1 MYLPHLKEE
10 VDKIAENKKTLIVF
24 CIVLIFVFAFG
35 WLLCRYYDG
44 RAGRE
49 NSHVTDTVQSVERDN
64 QTARKNIG
72 DAARQIEQARQQLDD
87 AATAIDAG
95 QRTVDDNKAVID
107 DSRQLI
113 ESSQR
118 SLEQAESILS
128 DIDRANQLYD
138 QERSPTD
145 KTT

>member
-1 MYLPHLKEE
+1 MYLPFPKEE

-35 WLLCRYYDG
+35 WLLCRYYDS
-44 RAGRE
+44 RARE
-49 NSHVTDTVQSVERDN
+49 DSADVVRTVQSVKDDN
-64 QTARKNIG
+64 QRAREHIGTATEQI
-72 DAARQIEQARQQLDD
+72 RQAGQQLDSL
-87 AATAIDAG
+87 AESIDASQRTVDAS

-118 SLEQAESILS
+118 SLEQAESILGE
-128 DIDRANQLYD
+128 IDRANQLHD
-138 QERSPTD
+138 
-145 KTT
+145 

>member
-1 MYLPHLKEE
+1 MYLPFPKEE

-35 WLLCRYYDG
+35 WLLCRYYDS
-44 RAGRE
+44 RSRE
-49 NSHVTDTVQSVERDN
+49 DSTNVVRTVQSVKDDN
-64 QTARKNIG
+64 QRARENIDTATEQI
-72 DAARQIEQARQQLDD
+72 RQAGQQLDSL
-87 AATAIDAG
+87 AESIDAS

-118 SLEQAESILS
+118 SLEQAESVLD
-128 DIDRANQLYD
+128 DIDRANQLHD
-138 QERSPTD
+138 
-145 KTT
+145 

>member
-1 MYLPHLKEE
+1 MYLPQLKEE
-10 VDKIAENKKTLIVF
+10 VDKLATKKNLIIV
-24 CIVLIFVFAFG
+24 CVVLVLIGTVSWAV
-35 WLLCRYYDG
+35 CRHYDG

-64 QTARKNIG
+64 QTARENIG
-72 DAARQIEQARQQLDD
+72 TATEQIRQAGQQLDSLAD
-87 AATAIDAG
+87 SIDAS

-118 SLEQAESILS
+118 SLEQAESVLG
-128 DIDRANQLYD
+128 DIDRANQLHD
-138 QERSPTD
+138 
-145 KTT
+145 

>member
-35 WLLCRYYDG
+35 WLLCQYYDSCAHEDSANVV
-44 RAGRE
+44 R
-49 NSHVTDTVQSVERDN
+49 TVQSVKDDN
-64 QTARKNIG
+64 QRARENIG
-72 DAARQIEQARQQLDD
+72 TATKQIRQAGQQLDSL
-87 AATAIDAG
+87 AESIDAS
-95 QRTVDDNKAVID
+95 QRTVDNNKAVID

-118 SLEQAESILS
+118 NLEQAESILG
-128 DIDRANQLYD
+128 DIDRANQLHD
-138 QERSPTD
+138 
-145 KTT
+145 

>member
-35 WLLCRYYDG
+35 WLLCRYYDSCAHEDSANVV
-44 RAGRE
+44 R
-49 NSHVTDTVQSVERDN
+49 TVQSVKDDN
-64 QTARKNIG
+64 QRARENIG
-72 DAARQIEQARQQLDD
+72 TATKQIRQAGQQLDSL
-87 AATAIDAG
+87 AESIDAS
-95 QRTVDDNKAVID
+95 QRTVDNNKAVID

-118 SLEQAESILS
+118 NLEQAESILG
-128 DIDRANQLYD
+128 DIDRANQLHD
-138 QERSPTD
+138 
-145 KTT
+145 

>member
-24 CIVLIFVFAFG
+24 CIVFIFVFSFG
-35 WLLCRYYDG
+35 WLLCRYYDS
-44 RAGRE
+44 RARE
-49 NSHVTDTVQSVERDN
+49 DSTNVVRTVQSVKDDN

-118 SLEQAESILS
+118 NLEQAESILS
-128 DIDRANQLYD
+128 DIDRANQLHD
-138 QERSPTD
+138 
-145 KTT
+145 